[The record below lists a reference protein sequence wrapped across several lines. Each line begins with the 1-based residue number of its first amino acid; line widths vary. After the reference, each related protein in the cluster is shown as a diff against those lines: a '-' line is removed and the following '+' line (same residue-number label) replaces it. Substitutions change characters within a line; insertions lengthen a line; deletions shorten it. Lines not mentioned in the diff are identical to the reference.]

1 MMIGPRSFR
10 DFPRPLHPGFT
21 LIELLVV
28 IAIIAILVGMLL
40 PAIQTVRESAARTKC
55 AHNLHEIGV
64 ALHNYHDSHNAF
76 PPGYT
81 ASAPYFNGATDTT
94 PGWGWAAYLLPY
106 LDQQSLYN
114 QLDLNQPVESSTAI
128 QTFVQVY
135 LCPSDLIPTRPISIA
150 DAFGNAIVLAAP
162 SSYAACCGGDESDTA
177 DPTGLGVFYRNS
189 HTRLT
194 DITDGTSQTIL
205 IGERAFANAQAIWAG
220 AINGGMCWR
229 GVNNPPTENTGQN
242 AFPGPCLVLGHSHL
256 NNPDGDSDASV
267 DDFSSMH
274 GGGSNILF
282 ADGAVHFIGTIP
294 HNNADGS
301 YTQDSLNFQGLGT
314 RANGEVVPLMWDDN

>member
-1 MMIGPRSFR
+1 MIDPRSTR
-10 DFPRPLHPGFT
+10 DIVRPLRSGFT

-28 IAIIAILVGMLL
+28 IAIIGILVGMLL
-40 PAIQTVRESAARTKC
+40 PAIQMVRASAARSQC

-64 ALHNYHDSHNAF
+64 ALHNYHDSRNAF
-76 PPGYT
+76 PPGY
-81 ASAPYFNGATDTT
+81 SAAGEYFNGATDTT

-106 LDQQSLYN
+106 LEQQTLYN
-114 QLDLNQPVESSTAI
+114 QLDLNQPVESSIAI
-128 QTFVQVY
+128 QTFVQTY
-135 LCPSDLIPTRPISIA
+135 LCPSDLIPTGAVPIS
-150 DAFGNAIVLAAP
+150 DAFGNAICLAAP
-162 SSYAACCGGDESDTA
+162 SSYAACCGGDESDTS

-205 IGERAFANAQAIWAG
+205 VGERAFANAQGIWAG

-229 GVNNPPTENTGQN
+229 GANDPATENSGQN
-242 AFPGPCLVLGHSHL
+242 AFPAPCLVLGHSHL
-256 NNPDGDSDASV
+256 NNPDGDTDASV

-274 GGGSNILF
+274 PGGSNILF
-282 ADGAVHFIGTIP
+282 ADGAVHFIRTIP
-294 HNNADGS
+294 RNNPDGS

-314 RANGEVVPLMWDDN
+314 RANGEVVPYMWDDN